1 MKVIPF
7 LISTTVCALCFV
19 LSVLFFFKAGSNR
32 SIKQELLTQQ
42 TSNQKLQQQVKEQ
55 DEEGARQSK
64 VYQVTTGIA
73 QLRQGELQRQQQ
85 IIEQGASVQQKI
97 GPAIIRDIGFLAA
110 KNNNEKIKALLRKQ
124 KWDAAI
130 PSAEEVKKIEEQIR
144 AQGAGGATPGAA
156 PAAPRPATPA
166 APAAPTPR

>member
-7 LISTTVCALCFV
+7 LISTIVCALCFI

-32 SIKQELLTQQ
+32 SIKQELITQQ
-42 TSNQKLQQQVKEQ
+42 ASNQELQQKAKEQ

-64 VYQVTTGIA
+64 VYQVTMGIA

-85 IIEQGASVQQKI
+85 IVQQGASVQQKI

-130 PSAEEVKKIEEQIR
+130 PTPDQLKKIMDEQLKN
-144 AQGAGGATPGAA
+144 QGAGGNAAPAPAA
-156 PAAPRPATPA
+156 PAAPRPA
-166 APAAPTPR
+166 APPIR